1 MSWAAVIYC
10 LRSMELTT
18 LEDGC
23 IRCCYQEDGFE
34 ACCVVSSMHLTAE
47 KEKQLKESV
56 RRQALRAMNVA

>member
-1 MSWAAVIYC
+1 
-10 LRSMELTT
+10 MELTT